1 MRLVSLAV
9 LINLQWVLAWAGS
22 LPEELVHALQRRE
35 QFYHNRR
42 ILFRVDLQHHI
53 FKPHPRQHESTYL
66 LEILRTSNAVKVRQQ
81 PFHGEPVRTAQGA
94 LVRFSLQHGWTSECY
109 LDQRV
114 TVLSEPS
121 VLFPPDAQSVSQADM
136 IANIQRNGAADLYG
150 SPGWGSLCQEAC
162 GVRGIFTIGLD
173 ATKLYRASWEQVEV
187 LGDRWV
193 LRGRAKA
200 KSFDPSLPTEDFPD
214 VLLRVEL
221 RKPDALALKLE
232 VLVPFRR
239 KDMWVRHVFRTMHF
253 KRIEKLA
260 VPSVVQYTIDDAE
273 RTRESRITFELVHLG
288 SLKEPLQLD
297 LPLGTKVSDERLGT
311 LINYPWG
318 GQLLSEEELKQLAYQ
333 QGNLIPPNTP
343 RRRYSLWLFVP
354 AALFFLA
361 AAYLYL
367 KGKRR

>member
-1 MRLVSLAV
+1 MRLVSLFALV
-9 LINLQWVLAWAGS
+9 NLQWVVAWAGS
-22 LPEELVHALQRRE
+22 LPTELVHALQQRE
-35 QFYHNRR
+35 QFYHHRR
-42 ILFRVDLQHHI
+42 ILFRVDLRHCI
-53 FKPHPRQHESTYL
+53 FKPHPRRHESTYL
-66 LEILRTSNAVKVRQQ
+66 LEILRTSDAVKVRQQ
-81 PFHGEPVRTAQGA
+81 PFRGEPVRTAQGN

-109 LDQRV
+109 LDQQV

-121 VLFPPDAQSVSQADM
+121 GVFSPSAQSVSQADM
-136 IANIQRNGAADLYG
+136 VANIWRNSTANLYG
-150 SPGWGSLCQEAC
+150 NPGWGSLCQEVC
-162 GVRGIFTIGLD
+162 GMRGVFTIGLD
-173 ATKLYRASWEQVEV
+173 ATKLYHASWEQVES

-200 KSFDPSLPTEDFPD
+200 KSFDPLLPTEDFPD

-239 KDMWVRHVFRTMHF
+239 KDMWIRHVFRTMHF
-253 KRIEKLA
+253 KRIEKLT

-273 RTRESRITFELVHLG
+273 RTKESQIIFELVHLG

-311 LINYPWG
+311 LANYPWG

-333 QGNLIPPNTP
+333 QGNLVPPETP

-367 KGKRR
+367 RGKRK